1 MLAALYCQNKRL
13 VFLGRMQGVAAL
25 PVATGYHRPVADGE
39 QVTRVCGGCAGPI
52 LIFSDP

>member
-13 VFLGRMQGVAAL
+13 VFLGRMQGWLPL
-25 PVATGYHRPVADGE
+25 PVATGYHRPVTDGE